1 MSLSV
6 QKKVLSDSSKS
17 VDMSV
22 LEGKIGY
29 QIRMAERI
37 INRGFLQEVGMTPVQ
52 YSVFALVAS
61 NEGSSQVAIGEMLKM
76 DRASTMAIVDKLQT
90 AGLIER
96 RKSLVYKR
104 MQALFLTSVG
114 KKEFLLIDKKVE
126 DYDKSVCARLSEK
139 QVEQLFECVKNLR
152 A

>member
-96 RKSLVYKR
+96 RKSLVDKR

>member
-1 MSLSV
+1 MSSSV
-6 QKKVLSDSSKS
+6 QKKTLSQNSKT

-37 INRGFLQEVGMTPVQ
+37 INRGFQQNVGMTPVQ

-61 NEGSSQVAIGEMLKM
+61 NEGSSQVAIGEVLKM

-96 RKSLVYKR
+96 RKSLVDKR
-104 MQALFLTSVG
+104 MQALFLTPVG
-114 KKEFLLIDKKVE
+114 IKEFKIIDHKVGE
-126 DYDKSVCARLSEK
+126 YDKSVCSRLTEK
-139 QVEQLFECVKNLR
+139 QIEHLFDCVKGLR